1 MREKVA
7 RHYKKARTY
16 MRARKLPFAL
26 FIAIG
31 ATLLLTL
38 ISLTIYKVGG
48 FYRYDLSRPG
58 FEKERAEISTSPNDA
73 SFNTT
78 SPLSQQGVEEFLKP
92 LDQHRKN
99 FDTYNAFGNGGLSDE
114 DLRLSEQT
122 PSSAPQ

>member
-1 MREKVA
+1 MREKIT

-26 FIAIG
+26 FLAIG

-58 FEKERAEISTSPNDA
+58 YEKERTEISTTPADA

-78 SPLSQQGVEEFLKP
+78 SPLSQQSVDEFLKP

-99 FDTYNAFGNGGLSDE
+99 FDAYNAFGTGGLSDE
-114 DLRLSEQT
+114 DLRITDQEPT
-122 PSSAPQ
+122 AAPQ

>member
-1 MREKVA
+1 MKEKVA
-7 RHYKKARTY
+7 HHYKKARTY

-31 ATLLLTL
+31 ATLVLTL

-58 FEKERAEISTSPNDA
+58 FEKERSEISTAPADA

-78 SPLSQQGVEEFLKP
+78 SPLSQQGVDEFLKP

-99 FDTYNAFGNGGLSDE
+99 FDTYNAFGTGGLADE
-114 DLRLSEQT
+114 DLRLVEPAAPT
-122 PSSAPQ
+122 APQ

>member
-7 RHYKKARTY
+7 RHYKKARSY

-26 FIAIG
+26 CIAIG

-38 ISLTIYKVGG
+38 VSLTIYKVGG

-58 FEKERAEISTSPNDA
+58 FEKERTEISTAPTDISYD
-73 SFNTT
+73 TT
-78 SPLSQQGVEEFLKP
+78 SPLSQQGVTEFMTQ

-99 FDTYNAFGNGGLSDE
+99 FDAYNAFGSGGLSDE
-114 DLRLSEQT
+114 DLRLIEQT
-122 PSSAPQ
+122 PTVAPQ

>member
-7 RHYKKARTY
+7 HHYKKARTY

-26 FIAIG
+26 IIAIC

-38 ISLTIYKVGG
+38 VSLTIYKVGG

-58 FEKERAEISTSPNDA
+58 YEKERTEISTAPADV

-78 SPLSQQGVEEFLKP
+78 SPLSQQAVEDFLKP

-99 FDTYNAFGNGGLSDE
+99 FDAYNAFGSGGLSDE
-114 DLRLSEQT
+114 DLRLTEQA
-122 PSSAPQ
+122 PSTAPQ